1 MAAPR
6 RLRSVAPEKKGKAS
20 GDGKT
25 RKRERTRGCW
35 MTTGRKRRISGLEK
49 REAKATWEGKG
60 VALEE
65 KKRIKKRN
73 KKVKKNKN
81 ERNERRNTRKLF
93 PQWCSVQCSVGYA
106 K

>member
-25 RKRERTRGCW
+25 RKIERTRGCW

-60 VALEE
+60 VALGGKSE
-65 KKRIKKRN
+65 
-73 KKVKKNKN
+73 
-81 ERNERRNTRKLF
+81 
-93 PQWCSVQCSVGYA
+93 
-106 K
+106 